1 MKRLLPAL
9 LLCSCSVNPTVVP
22 TKDGK
27 YIATGGWSFLEQS
40 DRELAVITL
49 PDGVRIEY
57 AKDKKDQ
64 TRIADT
70 YIKGKTLVDLADIA
84 NGGEAIR
91 EKGETAR
98 QVSSDGVKKAQIDG
112 DVKIK
117 TFVPPEP

>member
-1 MKRLLPAL
+1 MKHLLPAL
-9 LLCSCSVNPTVVP
+9 LLCSCSVNPTVIP

-27 YIATGGWSFLEQS
+27 YIASGGWSFLEQS

-64 TRIADT
+64 TKVAGQ
-70 YIKGKTLVDLADIA
+70 YIGYKAVTELAEIA

-98 QVSSDGVKKAQIDG
+98 QRSSDGVKKAQIDG